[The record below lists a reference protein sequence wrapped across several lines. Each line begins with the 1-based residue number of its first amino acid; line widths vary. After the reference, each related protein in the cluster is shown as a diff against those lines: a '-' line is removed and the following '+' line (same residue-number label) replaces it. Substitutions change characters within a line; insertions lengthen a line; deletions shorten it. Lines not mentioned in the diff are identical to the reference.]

1 MTMNSKE
8 YLSQAMWLDKMID
21 NKLEQLDSLKALSL
35 KVNSTLSEVKVSGG
49 HHENSSMESAVV
61 KVIDLGNEIND
72 DIDRLVDLKKEIA
85 EVIHQVNNI
94 NYQLLLEMRY
104 ISGKTWDDVAIALN
118 YNSRSVFKVHGRAL
132 KEIEKIR
139 EEGSIGQ

>member
-1 MTMNSKE
+1 MNAKE

-21 NKLEQLDSLKALSL
+21 NKLEQLDTLKALSM
-35 KVNSTLSEVKVSGG
+35 KVTATLNEVKVSGG
-49 HHENSSMESAVV
+49 HHVKSSMENAVG
-61 KVIDLGNEIND
+61 KVIDLGNEINH
-72 DIDRLVDLKKEIA
+72 DIDRLVSLKKEITG
-85 EVIHQVNNI
+85 VIHQLDNI

-104 ISGKTWDDVAIALN
+104 ISGKTWDDVALALN

>member
-1 MTMNSKE
+1 MTINAKE
-8 YLSQAMWLDKMID
+8 YLSQAIWLDKMIA
-21 NKLEQLDSLKALSL
+21 NKLEQLESLKALSL

-49 HHENSSMESAVV
+49 HHVKSSMEHAIA
-61 KVIDLGNEIND
+61 KVIDLGNEVND
-72 DIDRLVDLKKEIA
+72 DIDRLVDLKQEIA
-85 EVIHQVNNI
+85 GVIHQVNNI

-104 ISGKTWDDVAIALN
+104 ISGKTWDDVALALN

-139 EEGSIGQ
+139 KEGSIGQ